1 MKDSPNEYIQHGIPP
16 QTSNTTNSIDD
27 IKAFD
32 LGSLINRIQQDYM
45 DNVRPYVSSVQYI
58 ESNQTLAN
66 SGFITPSTN
75 RKGFSL

>member
-1 MKDSPNEYIQHGIPP
+1 LKDSPNEYIQHGIPL
-16 QTSNTTNSIDD
+16 QTSNTTNNINDMQ
-27 IKAFD
+27 AFD

-45 DNVRPYVSSVQYI
+45 DNVRPYVSSVQYV

-66 SGFITPSTN
+66 IGLLTSPPN